1 MSILT
6 KAHTL
11 SEDDVKNHLD
21 KCYKNNNIRV
31 TRVYRNYYRGIYQTL
46 KPETVQNAVTQIVPF
61 FKNNAIK
68 LIWWLYKTYRALS
81 EREIVELKR
90 EIAALDITKI
100 ASRNITT
107 FNHTAR
113 RLWVLCNT
121 YHNPIDDLFQ
131 KVRDSYKQCALA
143 PGWLI
148 FTEQQN
154 TKDLTFDVYLTAEEN
169 KYIEHMKTNH
179 GCTRNPKLMSSP

>member
-1 MSILT
+1 MVEKRKLQSENISKILYNGKNHFHFFTHLEYTIKHNKDLNYFKLYNANLKKRLSILT

-21 KCYKNNNIRV
+21 KCYNNNNIRV
-31 TRVYRNYYRGIYQTL
+31 TRVYRNYYRGIYLTL
-46 KPETVQNAVTQIVPF
+46 KPETVLNAVTQIVPF

-81 EREIVELKR
+81 ERVIVELKR

-113 RLWVLCNT
+113 RLWVLCLT

-131 KVRDSYKQCALA
+131 KVRDSYK
-143 PGWLI
+143 
-148 FTEQQN
+148 
-154 TKDLTFDVYLTAEEN
+154 
-169 KYIEHMKTNH
+169 
-179 GCTRNPKLMSSP
+179 